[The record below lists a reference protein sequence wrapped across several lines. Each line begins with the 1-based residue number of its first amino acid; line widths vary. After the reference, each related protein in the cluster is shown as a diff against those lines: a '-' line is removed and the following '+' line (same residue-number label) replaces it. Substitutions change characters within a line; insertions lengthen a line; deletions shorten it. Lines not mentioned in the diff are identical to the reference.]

1 MTIQVNGE
9 HYKCKRTV
17 CLMIINGVLCIRT
30 SVSDTAVDSRHPL
43 AEFFSVFSSPG
54 TLKNWRYAIS
64 NRRLKPFLD
73 HDHHLLTGSL
83 DLLL

>member
-30 SVSDTAVDSRHPL
+30 SMSDAAVGNRHPL
-43 AEFFSVFSSPG
+43 AEFFSVFFSVE
-54 TLKNWRYAIS
+54 TLKNGDTLSRI
-64 NRRLKPFLD
+64 
-73 HDHHLLTGSL
+73 GI
-83 DLLL
+83 